1 MKKFRDKRK
10 FNDVVTTIARAQK
23 DVDNVLKAA
32 RLERVKDAPVYVRER
47 TKIEDLTT
55 AVIYIAL
62 FAFVFGLMWLATK

>member
-32 RLERVKDAPVYVRER
+32 RLERTDVRPR
-47 TKIEDLTT
+47 SSFHINEDFTFAFWML
-55 AVIYIAL
+55 AIL
-62 FAFVFGLMWLATK
+62 AFVFGLMWLATK

>member
-32 RLERVKDAPVYVRER
+32 GLERNDTHPRQR
-47 TKIEDLTT
+47 FSIGEDFVSIIMYLVTF
-55 AVIYIAL
+55 I
-62 FAFVFGLMWLATK
+62 FVFGLMWLATK

>member
-32 RLERVKDAPVYVRER
+32 GLERNDTHTRHR
-47 TKIEDLTT
+47 FSLGEDLMSVIFYL
-55 AVIYIAL
+55 AV

>member
-32 RLERVKDAPVYVRER
+32 GLERNDTQPRQR
-47 TKIEDLTT
+47 FSIGEDFVSIIMYLVTF
-55 AVIYIAL
+55 I
-62 FAFVFGLMWLATK
+62 FVFGLMWLATK